1 MNNGQ
6 FTDGY
11 DPRRNLEGRPSG
23 SKNYT
28 TVISNFIEATVK
40 YKNPLIDE
48 TMDCTPPEALI
59 MHLYYLAIV
68 KDNTAAAK
76 LLLDKIEAITQ
87 EQEQDKNPWDM
98 SYEELKEEQKRHD
111 YFHTPE
117 ELQERIEELQE
128 IIKDKQQRG
137 AKRE

>member
-40 YKNPLIDE
+40 YKNPLTDE
-48 TMDCTPPEALI
+48 KLDCTPPEALI

-76 LLLDKIEAITQ
+76 LLLDKIDTYSKDN
-87 EQEQDKNPWDM
+87 EQDEDFDSM
-98 SYEELKEEQKRHD
+98 SYEELVARQRQLNELRSVEDLKEEI
-111 YFHTPE
+111 T
-117 ELQERIEELQE
+117 ELQE
-128 IIKDKQQRG
+128 IIELKETGQLRP
-137 AKRE
+137 